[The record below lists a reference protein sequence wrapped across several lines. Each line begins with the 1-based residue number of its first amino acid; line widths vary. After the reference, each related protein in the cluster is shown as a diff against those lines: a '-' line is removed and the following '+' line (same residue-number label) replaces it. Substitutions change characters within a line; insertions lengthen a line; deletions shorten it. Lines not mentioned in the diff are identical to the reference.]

1 MCPLFAREGCRRLRS
16 TAARSVVALGV
27 VMAVVPTADAA
38 ISQRPGIGAIP
49 YSDGSGSGTT
59 FRTWAP
65 FATSVHVAGTFNF
78 WSSTSLP
85 LSPEGNGFWSVDVAA
100 VQVGAQYK
108 FVVRNGTQTLWK
120 NDPRARDLTSSVG
133 NSVVY
138 NPNAFQWQVPSF
150 TIPSWDKIVCYE
162 MHVGTFGTSTSGAPP
177 STLDQ
182 CAAKLNHL
190 DELGVNMIA
199 LMPTC
204 EFPGDVSWGYNYSYP
219 YSVESAYGS
228 PDDLK
233 EFIDA
238 AHARGIAVSVDIVFN
253 HIGPNDLDMWVF
265 DGWSQNSLVGIFFYN
280 DYRAYTPWGNT
291 RPDYGRG
298 EVRSFIRDNALLWIE
313 EFRADGIRFDGTKY
327 IRKTDQFGSEIPEGW
342 SLMQWINNDI
352 DAAHPAKFIV
362 AEDMDVNEW
371 LTKTTGAGGA
381 GFDSQ
386 WDAAFFPKIRT
397 ACIVINDSDRDMNQ
411 VRDAIAFSYNGSMQQ
426 RIIYTESH
434 DEVAN
439 GKRRVPEEISP
450 GNAGSWWARKRST
463 LGAVAVLTAPG
474 VPMLF
479 QGQEFLEDEYF
490 RDSVPLD
497 WSRKT
502 TYAGIFKLYQ
512 DLVALRKNVAGVT
525 RGLSGF
531 STNVFHVN
539 NTDKVI
545 AFHRWQN
552 GGELDD
558 TVIVMNFSA
567 TPKMNYRVGMPRAGL
582 WRCRFNSDWN
592 GYSSDYANTLAVD
605 TATQSGT
612 YDGLPQSALVSIG
625 AYSAVI
631 YSQGTPPP
639 PPNPAD
645 INHDGAIN
653 GFDMTILLSAWG
665 TSGGDADVDGN
676 GIVDGL
682 DMTSVLSGWTN

>member
-1 MCPLFAREGCRRLRS
+1 MWFAAPRDSRIKG
-16 TAARSVVALGV
+16 AAVIDCLGFVIALALGTS
-27 VMAVVPTADAA
+27 AWSA

-49 YSDGSGSGTT
+49 YSDAVGVGTT

-65 FATSVHVAGTFNF
+65 NATSVHVAGTFNF

-85 LSPEGNGFWSVDVAA
+85 LFAEGNGFWSVDVPAA
-100 VQVGAQYK
+100 QVGAQYK

-120 NDPRARDLTSSVG
+120 NDPRSRDLVSSVG
-133 NSVVY
+133 NSVIY
-138 NPNAFQWQVPSF
+138 SPTAYQWQVPRF

-162 MHVGTFGTSTSGAPP
+162 MHVGTYGTSTSGATP
-177 STLDQ
+177 SNLAQ
-182 CAAKLNHL
+182 CAARLDHL
-190 DELGVNMIA
+190 QELGVNMIA

-204 EFPGDVSWGYNYSYP
+204 EFPGDRSWGYNCSYP

-233 EFIDA
+233 AFVDA
-238 AHARGIAVSVDIVFN
+238 AHARGIAVSIDIVFN
-253 HIGPNDLDMWVF
+253 HLGPTDLDMWVF
-265 DGWSQNSLVGIFFYN
+265 DGWSQNALGGIYFYN

-291 RPDYGRG
+291 RPDFGRG
-298 EVRSFIRDNALLWIE
+298 EVRSYIRDNAMMWLE

-327 IRKTDQFGSEIPEGW
+327 IRKTDQFGQEIPEGW

-352 DAAHPAKFIV
+352 DAAHPEKFIV

-371 LTKTTGAGGA
+371 LTKGTGAGGA

-386 WDAAFFPKIRT
+386 WDAAFFPKIRA
-397 ACIVINDSDRDMNQ
+397 ACIVSSDADRDMNQ

-426 RIIYTESH
+426 RVIYTESH

-463 LGAVAVLTAPG
+463 LGAVVVMTAPG
-474 VPMLF
+474 VPLLF
-479 QGQEFLEDEYF
+479 EGQEFLEDEYF
-490 RDSVPLD
+490 RDDVPLD
-497 WSRKT
+497 WSRKVA
-502 TYAGIFKLYQ
+502 YSGIFKCYQ
-512 DLVALRKNVAGVT
+512 DLVALRTNSTGVT

-545 AFHRWQN
+545 AFHRWQS
-552 GGELDD
+552 GGDLDD
-558 TVIVMNFSA
+558 TIVVLNFSA
-567 TPKMNYRVGMPRAGL
+567 TPKLNYRVGMPRPGL
-582 WRCRFNSDWN
+582 WRVRFNSDWS
-592 GYSSDYANTLAVD
+592 GYSSDYANTTALD
-605 TATQSGT
+605 TATEGGS
-612 YDGLPQSALVSIG
+612 YDGLGQSALVSVG

-645 INHDGAIN
+645 INHDGAVN

-665 TSGGDADVDGN
+665 TLGGDADIDRSGL
-676 GIVDGL
+676 VDGL
-682 DMTSVLSGWTN
+682 DMTVVLSSWSN